1 MERMKDMSS
10 TAMSAP
16 HTLVI
21 EDRKRLSV
29 SGVTD
34 VESFDEETVA
44 LATELGELIIHGYDL
59 HINRIDVESGDLSL
73 EGEIISLTY
82 TDNQPQPAAFS
93 AVCSAKGGMFRRD
106 TDIRSSSCYTVFAVA
121 AAWYIA
127 QFAL

>member
-1 MERMKDMSS
+1 MDGMKGINGAV
-10 TAMSAP
+10 TGAP
-16 HTLVI
+16 HTMVV

-44 LATELGELIIHGYDL
+44 LATELGELLIHGYDL

-82 TDNQPQPAAFS
+82 TDNQPQTGGFFS
-93 AVCSAKGGMFRRD
+93 RLFR
-106 TDIRSSSCYTVFAVA
+106 
-121 AAWYIA
+121 
-127 QFAL
+127 

>member
-1 MERMKDMSS
+1 MDSMKSMNAA
-10 TAMSAP
+10 AMGAP
-16 HTLVI
+16 HTLVV

-44 LATELGELIIHGYDL
+44 LATELGELLIHGYDL

-82 TDNQPQPAAFS
+82 TDNQPLTSGFF
-93 AVCSAKGGMFRRD
+93 GRLFR
-106 TDIRSSSCYTVFAVA
+106 
-121 AAWYIA
+121 
-127 QFAL
+127 

>member
-59 HINRIDVESGDLSL
+59 
-73 EGEIISLTY
+73 TY
-82 TDNQPQPAAFS
+82 TDNQPQSSGFF
-93 AVCSAKGGMFRRD
+93 GRLFR
-106 TDIRSSSCYTVFAVA
+106 
-121 AAWYIA
+121 
-127 QFAL
+127 

>member
-1 MERMKDMSS
+1 MDGMKGINGAV
-10 TAMSAP
+10 TGAP
-16 HTLVI
+16 HTMVV

-44 LATELGELIIHGYDL
+44 LATELGELLIHGYDL

-82 TDNQPQPAAFS
+82 TDNQPQT
-93 AVCSAKGGMFRRD
+93 GGVFGRLFR
-106 TDIRSSSCYTVFAVA
+106 
-121 AAWYIA
+121 
-127 QFAL
+127 

>member
-44 LATELGELIIHGYDL
+44 LATELGELIST
-59 HINRIDVESGDLSL
+59 VMTCTSTASMWK
-73 EGEIISLTY
+73 
-82 TDNQPQPAAFS
+82 AAIFLW
-93 AVCSAKGGMFRRD
+93 KE
-106 TDIRSSSCYTVFAVA
+106 RSSA
-121 AAWYIA
+121 
-127 QFAL
+127 

>member
-1 MERMKDMSS
+1 MDGMKGINGAV
-10 TAMSAP
+10 TGAP
-16 HTLVI
+16 HTMVV

-44 LATELGELIIHGYDL
+44 LATELGELLIHGYDL

-82 TDNQPQPAAFS
+82 TDNQPQT
-93 AVCSAKGGMFRRD
+93 GGFFGRLLR
-106 TDIRSSSCYTVFAVA
+106 
-121 AAWYIA
+121 
-127 QFAL
+127 